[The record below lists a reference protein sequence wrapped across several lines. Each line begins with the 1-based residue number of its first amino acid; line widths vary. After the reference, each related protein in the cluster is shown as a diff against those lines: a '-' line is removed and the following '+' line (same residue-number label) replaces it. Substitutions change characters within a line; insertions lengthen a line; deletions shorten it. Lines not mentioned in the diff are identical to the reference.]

1 MKPITY
7 FFAIASTALFLGQIS
22 FFNFNI
28 GYGYYGILALIL
40 FIYLFIGKNIQLNL
54 LMVWLIFAGFI
65 SIFCN
70 KIPEF
75 FKPYERLAALII
87 LVGLIGPLILNSPL
101 SKFRFLLFRNV
112 KILLVSLTAISFMG
126 ILIGV
131 SWMHGRGGFS
141 GLFNHSMML
150 GPMAAIAVLI
160 SLDWGYRESK
170 RKRRFC
176 FYSLAGISFIT
187 CVASGSRSALLAGIC
202 GVLYFLYK
210 TNKNQL
216 YRFIKIVSLIGF
228 LGLISFPLWS
238 DFTGRIIDKMEY
250 ANEND
255 NLFVTREFLWESR
268 ILEFGRSPVYGIGFS
283 SVDTT
288 LNDKFNKE
296 EGTIEPGSSWLVVLS
311 MVGLLGFIPLIILI
325 LKLFVFI
332 HKNEN
337 LQSDLALLG
346 ALLTFYLVHMFAE
359 GYIFSAGSGLFFM
372 FWLTLGIIYQLKKQ
386 QISTSI
392 Y

>member
-1 MKPITY
+1 MKSITY
-7 FFAIASTALFLGQIS
+7 FFAIVSTVLFLGQIS
-22 FFNFNI
+22 FLKFNI

-40 FIYLFIGKNIQLNL
+40 FVYLFIGKTQLNL
-54 LMVWLIFAGFI
+54 LMVWLILAGFL
-65 SIFCN
+65 SIFFN

-75 FKPYERLAALII
+75 FKPYERLVALII
-87 LVGLIGPLILNSPL
+87 LVGVIGPLILNSPL

-112 KILLVSLTAISFMG
+112 KILLVSLTAVSFLG

-131 SWMHGRGGFS
+131 SWMYGRGGFA

-150 GPMAAIAVLI
+150 GPMAAIALLI
-160 SLDWGYRESK
+160 SLDWGFRESNK
-170 RKRRFC
+170 KIRFS
-176 FYSLAGISFIT
+176 FYGLAGISFIT

-216 YRFIKIVSLIGF
+216 FSFIKIVCLIGF
-228 LGLISFPLWS
+228 LGSISFPLWS

-268 ILEFGRSPVYGIGFS
+268 ILEFERSPVYGIGFG

-386 QISTSI
+386 QISSST